1 MKSLA
6 GHSRSSSDAGPG
18 RLDEA
23 DASTPGSGEPA
34 WDHGRVGLQAPL
46 WRAIAVFRF
55 ASLAYAAVL
64 LVTLRSDYSRLPLAW
79 AVLAGMTAWTVVTT
93 RAYAEPAR
101 RTNALLTADLAVTA
115 AALLCTAVVQYPR
128 STYGGVMPVT
138 ATWMAGPVLAWAV
151 AAGLRAGT
159 VAALVLG
166 GCDVALRHHSVAD
179 LFRGTSLNGPILLLL
194 TGALVGYVSRLA
206 ARAEQAIQHATEI
219 EAASRERERLAR
231 GIHDS
236 VLQVL
241 ALVQRRGADAGGE
254 AAEIGRLAGQQETA
268 LRTLI
273 AGDSQPSLPAGELDL
288 RTLLATESSALVSVV
303 TPAEPVLLTGDAAR
317 ETASAVRAALDN
329 VRRHCAAG
337 TPAWV
342 LVEDEGSLVC
352 VTIRDDGPGIPAGR
366 LAEAAADGRL
376 GISHAISGRI
386 RDLGGTTTIS
396 STPGSGTEVL
406 LRVPRASQMA

>member
-1 MKSLA
+1 M
-6 GHSRSSSDAGPG
+6 
-18 RLDEA
+18 
-23 DASTPGSGEPA
+23 
-34 WDHGRVGLQAPL
+34 GLQAPL

-64 LVTLRSDYSRLPLAW
+64 LVTLRADYSRLPLAW
-79 AVLAGMTAWTVVTT
+79 GVLAGMAGWTVITT
-93 RAYAEPAR
+93 RAYAGPGG
-101 RTNALLTADLAVTA
+101 RTRAWLTADLAVTA
-115 AALLCTAVVQYPR
+115 AALLSTAVLQYPR

-151 AAGLRAGT
+151 AGGLRAGT

-166 GCDVALRHHSVAD
+166 GCDVALRHRSAAD
-179 LFRGTSLNGPILLLL
+179 LFRGTSLNGPVLLVL
-194 TGALVGYVSRLA
+194 TGALVGYVAKLA
-206 ARAEQAIQHATEI
+206 ARAEQAIAHATEV

-268 LRTLI
+268 LRALI
-273 AGDSQPSLPAGELDL
+273 AGEGQPPAPDGELDL
-288 RTLLATESSALVSVV
+288 RALLARETSALVFVV
-303 TPAEPVLLTGDAAR
+303 TPAEPVLLPGEAAA

-329 VRRHCAAG
+329 VRRHCADG

-352 VTIRDDGPGIPAGR
+352 VTIRDDGPGIPPGR
-366 LAEAAADGRL
+366 LAQAAADGRL
-376 GISHAISGRI
+376 GVSQAISGRI
-386 RDLGGTTTIS
+386 RDLGGTATIS
-396 STPGSGTEVL
+396 SAPGAGTEVR
-406 LRVPRASQMA
+406 LRVPRAGLIA